1 VIPLSGV
8 LAGPAA
14 ATTFDVTSNAD
25 SGAST
30 LRQALADAATNP
42 GDDEIDIQVGLP
54 TITVTSELS
63 WSGNGAV
70 TINGNGATVAGP
82 GVARGLVDDGGDGV
96 TMNDLTVTGF
106 GAAFVGDAAP
116 IVSEGG
122 PLSINECDITGNTAT
137 SSDGD
142 AGGGA
147 NSEGGNVVVALSDI
161 IGNTASATFGDA
173 AGGVLSEGGAV
184 TVRDSTI
191 NCNSATADG
200 DAAGGILAFAEG
212 IGITI
217 NGSTVVGNSATGAEE
232 SANSLLAPGSD
243 ITGESNTI
251 SDDTSACAAPPPP
264 PPPPPGPGAAPA
276 AAVTAPARF
285 TG

>member
-63 WSGNGAV
+63 WSRNGAV

-96 TMNDLTVTGF
+96 TVNDLTVTGF

-122 PLSINECDITGNTAT
+122 AVILNNCTLTGNAIQ
-137 SSDGD
+137 SDGD
-142 AGGGA
+142 
-147 NSEGGNVVVALSDI
+147 V
-161 IGNTASATFGDA
+161 

-200 DAAGGILAFAEG
+200 DRWRG
-212 IGITI
+212 
-217 NGSTVVGNSATGAEE
+217 VGE
-232 SANSLLAPGSD
+232 L
-243 ITGESNTI
+243 
-251 SDDTSACAAPPPP
+251 
-264 PPPPPGPGAAPA
+264 
-276 AAVTAPARF
+276 VARSRQRHHR
-285 TG
+285 